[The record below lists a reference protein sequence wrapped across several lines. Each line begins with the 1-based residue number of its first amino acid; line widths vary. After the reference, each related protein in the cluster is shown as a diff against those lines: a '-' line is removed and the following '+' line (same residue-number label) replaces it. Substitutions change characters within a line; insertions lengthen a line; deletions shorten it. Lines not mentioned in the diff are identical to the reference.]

1 MPLVSASDIG
11 SVYLTNIPTHMMRT
25 NFLTSD
31 VYPRWV
37 TNYSSTIGPSTTENQ
52 KEVHIFL
59 HIWPFSAH
67 PEQKVCFAFSLSPKS
82 SVRLFFPTNMH
93 RGLPG
98 TRRAYKSRRT
108 TGGNLLIRSLHLY
121 ISFTCSELLH
131 RPQSTWYHKYN
142 TSHSYL
148 ANLVFKRPAAHKSIH
163 IKALRSSRV
172 DSVLFSTTFY
182 FLFSPLFTGFASG
195 FYLSKTTM
203 ASI

>member
-82 SVRLFFPTNMH
+82 SVRLFSPTNMH

-108 TGGNLLIRSLHLY
+108 TGGNLLIGSLHLY

-148 ANLVFKRPAAHKSIH
+148 ANLVFKRPAAHQPIT
-163 IKALRSSRV
+163 SR
-172 DSVLFSTTFY
+172 LFAWVVSTRCYSAQRFI
-182 FLFSPLFTGFASG
+182 FLFSPLFDGFASG